1 MLDAFGVG
9 DVSLKLFY
17 YFQTRWK
24 WFRQELLLR
33 RFFGY
38 IFLSGNFSFHILY
51 LFFSA
56 VSLNGMIDRRW
67 HASERGNEIW
77 FCTRISK
84 DLLQKCSLENHRC
97 GWPLLFLKPAQQKF
111 QSFRWNISCYF
122 NVTFQAANFQI
133 VTTCVMMVQARK
145 ERKKNGTLGRDRDL
159 GLEITSTIQNYF

>member
-1 MLDAFGVG
+1 MV
-9 DVSLKLFY
+9 
-17 YFQTRWK
+17 
-24 WFRQELLLR
+24 
-33 RFFGY
+33 
-38 IFLSGNFSFHILY
+38 ISFW
-51 LFFSA
+51 
-56 VSLNGMIDRRW
+56 V
-67 HASERGNEIW
+67 EISPFT
-77 FCTRISK
+77 FCTYFFLQCHWMGWLIGGGTRLKGVMKSDSALGFLRIYFK
-84 DLLQKCSLENHRC
+84 KCSLENHRC